1 MSQEEGRPT
10 TGAPTADETTASVP
24 PATAATTG
32 PRRYRA
38 ARRAPAPGERMN
50 DHLAAA
56 LWYAAAGWPVFPCKP
71 GEKVPHG
78 FLVPHGVKD
87 ASTAADRITSWWS
100 RSPLANVAI
109 ATGDPGPDVV
119 DLDVTAGKP
128 GRASY
133 ARLRAAGLLEGARLV
148 IATPSG
154 GRHLYYAGTGQG
166 NGSIPRHG
174 VDFRGRGG
182 YVLAPPS
189 VVGGKPYT
197 VVEAVPQTGV
207 LVDFV
212 AVRRV
217 LDPPR
222 PVRAPSRSAV
232 GDHEALVR
240 HVAGLPEGNRNGGL
254 FWAACRAVEGA
265 AGDDV
270 FRALVAAAVTAGL
283 TEREARRTVESA
295 RRSAAA

>member
-1 MSQEEGRPT
+1 MGPDSRKGRPDSGPT
-10 TGAPTADETTASVP
+10 TITECSEGTAEGP
-24 PATAATTG
+24 RAATVT
-32 PRRYRA
+32 
-38 ARRAPAPGERMN
+38 
-50 DHLAAA
+50 DLLAAA
-56 LWYAAAGWPVFPCKP
+56 LRYAAAGWPVFPCKP

-78 FLVPHGVKD
+78 LLVPHGVKD
-87 ASTAADRITSWWS
+87 ASTAVDRITFWWS

-128 GRASY
+128 GRHSY
-133 ARLRAAGLLEGARLV
+133 ARLRAAGLLEGAELV

-189 VVGGKPYT
+189 VVDGKPYT
-197 VVEAVPQTGV
+197 VVETVPHTGV
-207 LVDFV
+207 LVDFG

-222 PVRAPSRSAV
+222 PVRTPSLPAQ
-232 GDHEALVR
+232 GNHDALVR
-240 HVAGLPEGNRNGGL
+240 HVAGLQEGNRNGGL

-295 RRSAAA
+295 RRRAAA